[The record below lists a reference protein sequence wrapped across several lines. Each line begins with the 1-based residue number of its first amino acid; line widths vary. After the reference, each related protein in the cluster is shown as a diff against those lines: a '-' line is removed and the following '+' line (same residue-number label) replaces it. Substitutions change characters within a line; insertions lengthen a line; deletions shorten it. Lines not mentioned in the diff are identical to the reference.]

1 MAEAKFK
8 LGVDISQWTAGLTAG
23 QKALQKFSN
32 VTIKV
37 SKDFSAFSKVINQN
51 NAAFKRL
58 DASIT
63 RTSSLLAKQNS
74 ALLGTRR
81 TYTSFGKVVK
91 QTAAISGRSAAG
103 QVRLAKAL
111 NRTSKAIVNNST
123 KAEIG
128 NSVNQKFARTT
139 QVLTNRTNALGRAF
153 QTARGFVMAYIG
165 VFIGAR
171 LVEFADSVQRI
182 ENRLKLA
189 KEEGQDVENIMGKV
203 AKVARDSRQPLEATA
218 TAFFRISQA
227 SKALGLN
234 QNQVLKATQLFNQR
248 LTIQGVT
255 MHEARSALLQFSQS
269 LQAGRLSGDE
279 FRSISEILPSLLDDL
294 SEATGRSRKE
304 LKQLAA
310 QGLLTPRIMLKALF
324 DNAKRTEELFAET
337 NVTISQGLNILATD
351 ATMQFSKIMKSAQV
365 AKGIKNIF
373 IGLNIAITT
382 FLEALGALMAILGT
396 VTENLNIILA
406 VLVLRYERLI
416 RINVALALRKISRA
430 TKALTLANISL
441 NAILKMNP
449 YLLILSTL
457 ILLGPWLMKTA
468 KRFGLIGD
476 EAEDAADD
484 IGELNLV
491 LAFTERL
498 LIGVSESFKSWALSI
513 GDAAQQAGKEITDHV
528 LSAIDQIS
536 VALVGAIRYGEG
548 FKNAFT
554 NIMKAL
560 ERSIY
565 ETIAQLAVKA
575 LLDTVI
581 KKIKDLF
588 GKSEEER
595 SKEMIE
601 LQKQANVYLYIKNLA
616 KKIRDFM
623 LGAASAKPDVS
634 GAAPGEQERVQ
645 RGVLGTLFGG
655 SGGGGG
661 GSISGTGIT
670 AGAATFGVP
679 PAFSEPFAN
688 ILGPKIDGVGK
699 DIVGGLLP
707 GIKEGPGKII
717 GKLGSVQSVLSGDLS
732 GLGSIFTGGF
742 SNLSGI
748 LGGLGGILGGGGIGG
763 IFKKGKKL
771 LGFADG
777 GRPPLG
783 VASLVGEEG
792 PELFVPDTPGT
803 IVPNGGMGGTVVI
816 QKLEIMPGANVDQ
829 ALVDKPMTFWV
840 DLAQEKILPAL
851 NTLGQAGNTTTLN
864 FRGNR

>member
-8 LGVDISQWTAGLTAG
+8 LGVDISQWVAGLTAG

-32 VTIKV
+32 VTVKV

-81 TYTSFGKVVK
+81 TYTAFGKVVK

-103 QVRLAKAL
+103 QARLAKAL
-111 NRTSKAIVNNST
+111 NQTSKAIVDNSA
-123 KAEIG
+123 KAQIG
-128 NSVNQKFARTT
+128 NSVNQKFAKTT

-189 KEEGQDVENIMGKV
+189 REEGQSVEDIMGKV

-227 SKALGLN
+227 SKSLGLN

-294 SEATGRSRKE
+294 STATQRSRKE

-373 IGLNIAITT
+373 IGLNVAITT
-382 FLEALGALMAILGT
+382 FLEALGVLMAVLGT

-416 RINVALALRKISRA
+416 RINVALALRKITRA

-476 EAEDAADD
+476 EAEDATDD

-498 LIGVSESFKSWALSI
+498 LIGVSESFKGWALSI

-528 LSAIDQIS
+528 LTAIDQIS

-588 GKSEEER
+588 GESEEER

-601 LQKQANVYLYIKNLA
+601 LQKQAGAYQFILDITE
-616 KKIRDFM
+616 KIRKNMF
-623 LGAASAKPDVS
+623 GAASARPDIS
-634 GAAPGEQERVQ
+634 GAAPAEQERVK

-661 GSISGTGIT
+661 SVSGTGIT
-670 AGAATFGVP
+670 AGAATFGIP
-679 PAFSEPFAN
+679 PSVAAPFAN

-748 LGGLGGILGGGGIGG
+748 MSGLGGILGGGGIGG